1 MSNEHIGNS
10 PSNEN
15 PPSDEVIEISLS
27 QIVSFI
33 SKYWLVLFFTGFVS
47 AGMGVGV
54 SFLFPKEYSSS
65 AKILPEFSSGMK
77 SGNLGALASLAGVSL
92 GDNSEAIRPDLYPNI
107 LQSRPFLMQL
117 LTTPLPTQ
125 ADTFA
130 LLPILLGSEDTQ
142 PFTRE
147 QLARADTLLTLTE
160 EQEEVFKNLAK
171 RISASNDKLTGVLS
185 IEIEL
190 PDPVMAASATNLAV
204 NYLKTFVAEYRTTKE
219 SDKVRFLQKQLAESK
234 SRYQKAEY
242 ALNAYRDRNQ
252 NTFSNVARI
261 EEQRLQSDYLQAQT
275 IYNNLAQQLE
285 AARLQLQE
293 EAPVLKVLE
302 PPMVANKKSKP
313 KRLYFAIGF
322 GFIGGMIALAYILF
336 KKERIHQSIF

>member
-1 MSNEHIGNS
+1 MKDEI
-10 PSNEN
+10 PSNSVSN
-15 PPSDEVIEISLS
+15 DNLRSDEVIEISLA
-27 QIVSFI
+27 QIVNFI
-33 SKYWLVLFFTGFVS
+33 RKYWGTLFLSGVFS
-47 AGMGVGV
+47 AALGIGI
-54 SFLFPKEYSSS
+54 SFLMPKEYTSS
-65 AKILPEFSSGMK
+65 AKILPEFSSSMK

-107 LQSRPFLMQL
+107 LQSRPFLIQL

-125 ADTFA
+125 ADTLA
-130 LLPILLGSEDTQ
+130 LLPVILGSDDIQ
-142 PFTRE
+142 PFTKE
-147 QLARADTLLTLTE
+147 QLAKADTVLTLTI
-160 EQEEVFKNLAK
+160 EQEAVFKSIAQ
-171 RISASNDKLTGVLS
+171 RISASNDKLSGVLS

-190 PDPVMAASATNLAV
+190 PDPVMAAAATNFAV
-204 NYLKTFVAEYRTTKE
+204 NYLKNFVAEYRTTKE
-219 SDKVRFLQKQLAESK
+219 SDKVRFLQKQLGESK
-234 SRYQKAEY
+234 GRYQKTEY

-275 IYNNLAQQLE
+275 VYNGLAQQLE

-322 GFIGGMIALAYILF
+322 GVLGGLFALLYILF
-336 KKERIHQSIF
+336 KKEKIHHSLF